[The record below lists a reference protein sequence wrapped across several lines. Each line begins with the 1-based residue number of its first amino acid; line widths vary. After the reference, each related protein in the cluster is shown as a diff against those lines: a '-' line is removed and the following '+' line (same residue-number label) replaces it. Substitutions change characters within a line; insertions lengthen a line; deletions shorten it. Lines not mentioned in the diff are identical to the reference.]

1 MPDFK
6 SKINAMK
13 EAKIKASQQQSEGS
27 IQENFDRTFSEQ
39 GYTESKEESLNFNP
53 STLDD
58 IVNDVSPEE
67 VAARRM
73 IANQSYGGRED
84 LVQINPT
91 KTATEVSSDEKSEI
105 LNQNNVIIFSLV
117 LIILFLLFRR
127 R

>member
-84 LVQINPT
+84 LVQM
-91 KTATEVSSDEKSEI
+91 I
-105 LNQNNVIIFSLV
+105 LPKQ
-117 LIILFLLFRR
+117 LLKYQVMKKAKF
-127 R
+127 